1 MLDLLKVDSLQEAIE
16 KLYNQCISN
25 SFVIDTEEIDVKDS
39 YGRVLAEDIISNVD
53 VPEFDRSAVDGY
65 AVLAKDTEGATES
78 IPTFLKV
85 IGESKMGEV
94 CELSLNSGEC
104 VYVPTGAMLPKNAN
118 ACVMVEYVE
127 NITDDKIAVYNS
139 VQEGKNVVKIA
150 DDISK
155 SDVVLKK
162 GKIISPA
169 DMGFLSSVAV
179 SKIKVY
185 KKLNINIIST
195 GDELVNNDKD
205 YKLGKIRDVN
215 TNLLIGLSQKFN
227 LNVINNYLLKDD
239 EQLLED
245 TIIKAMKE
253 SDIVVVSGGSSKGKK
268 DASSI
273 VIDRLC
279 SSKVLTHGIAI
290 KPGKPTITAYDNN
303 TNTIVVGL
311 PGHPVASAILFRF
324 VVVDIIY
331 KIMNVDMNYY
341 TCEGT
346 ITENIAASPGRMTI
360 QLVNVDKDYNVKP
373 IYGKSG
379 LIRTLSQADGF
390 IKLDIN
396 QEGLNKGD
404 KVNVYYI

>member
-1 MLDLLKVDSLQEAIE
+1 M
-16 KLYNQCISN
+16 SN
-25 SFVIDTEEIDVKDS
+25 NFVIDTEEIDVKDS

-53 VPEFDRSAVDGY
+53 VPEFDRSVVDGY
-65 AVLAKDTEGATES
+65 AVLAKDTEGTTES

-85 IGESKMGEV
+85 VGESKMGEV
-94 CELSLNSGEC
+94 CELSINSGEC

-127 NITDDKIAVYNS
+127 NITDDKIAVFNS
-139 VQEGKNVVKIA
+139 VQEGKNVVKKS

-155 SDVVLKK
+155 SDVVLRK

-179 SKIKVY
+179 SKIIVY
-185 KKLNINIIST
+185 KKLNITIIST
-195 GDELVNNDKD
+195 GDELVDNDKD

-253 SDIVVVSGGSSKGKK
+253 SDLVVVSGGSSKGKK

-273 VIDRLC
+273 VIERLC
-279 SSKVLTHGIAI
+279 SSKVLTHGISI

-331 KIMNVDMNYY
+331 KLMNVDINYY
-341 TCEGT
+341 TCEGN

>member
-1 MLDLLKVDSLQEAIE
+1 MLDLLKVDSLQETID
-16 KLYNQCISN
+16 KLYNQCVSN
-25 SFVIDTEEIDVKDS
+25 NFVIDTEEIDVKDA
-39 YGRVLAEDIISNVD
+39 YGRVLAKDIISTVD
-53 VPEFDRSAVDGY
+53 VPEFDRSVVDGY

-78 IPTFLKV
+78 IPTFLKIV
-85 IGESKMGEV
+85 GESKMGEV
-94 CELSLNSGEC
+94 CKLSINSDEC

-127 NITDDKIAVYNS
+127 NITDDKIAVFNS
-139 VQEGKNVVKIA
+139 VQEGKNIVKKS

-155 SDVVLKK
+155 SNIVLKK
-162 GKIISPA
+162 GKIITPA

-179 SKIKVY
+179 NKIKVY
-185 KKLNINIIST
+185 KKINITIIST
-195 GDELVNNDKD
+195 GDELVDNDKD

-215 TNLLIGLSQKFN
+215 TNLLIGLSHKYN
-227 LNVINNYLLKDD
+227 LNVINKYLLKDD
-239 EQLLED
+239 EKLLED
-245 TIIKAMKE
+245 TISNVMID

-268 DASSI
+268 DASNI

-290 KPGKPTITAYDNN
+290 KPGKPTITAYDKDKNA
-303 TNTIVVGL
+303 IVVGL

-324 VVVDIIY
+324 VVVDVIY
-331 KIMNVDMNYY
+331 KLMNIDINYY

-360 QLVNVDKDYNVKP
+360 QLVNVDNDYNVKP

-390 IKLDIN
+390 IVLDLN
-396 QEGLNKGD
+396 HEGINKGD
-404 KVNVYYI
+404 KVKVYYL

>member
-1 MLDLLKVDSLQEAIE
+1 MLDLLKVDSLQEAID

-53 VPEFDRSAVDGY
+53 VPEFDRSVVDGY

-85 IGESKMGEV
+85 VGESKMGE
-94 CELSLNSGEC
+94 SYDISINSGEC
-104 VYVPTGAMLPKNAN
+104 VYVPTGGMLPKNAN

-127 NITDDKIAVYNS
+127 NITDDKIAVFNS
-139 VQEGKNVVKIA
+139 VQEGKNVVKKS

-155 SDVVLKK
+155 SDVVLRK

-179 SKIKVY
+179 SKIIVY
-185 KKLNINIIST
+185 KKLNITIIST
-195 GDELVNNDKD
+195 GDELVDNDKD

-215 TNLLIGLSQKFN
+215 TNLLIGLSQKYN

-253 SDIVVVSGGSSKGKK
+253 SDLVVVSGGSSKGKK

-273 VIDRLC
+273 VIERLC

-331 KIMNVDMNYY
+331 KLMNVDINYY
-341 TCEGT
+341 TCEGN

>member
-1 MLDLLKVDSLQEAIE
+1 MLDLLKVDSLQEAID
-16 KLYNQCISN
+16 KLYHQCVSN
-25 SFVIDTEEIDVKDS
+25 NFVIDTEEIDVKDS

-53 VPEFDRSAVDGY
+53 VPEFDRSVVDGY

-85 IGESKMGEV
+85 VGESKMGEV
-94 CELSLNSGEC
+94 CELSINSGEC

-127 NITDDKIAVYNS
+127 NITDDKIAVFNS
-139 VQEGKNVVKIA
+139 VQEGKNVVKKS

-155 SDVVLKK
+155 SDVVLRK

-179 SKIKVY
+179 SKIIVY
-185 KKLNINIIST
+185 KKLNITIIST
-195 GDELVNNDKD
+195 GDELVDNDKD

-215 TNLLIGLSQKFN
+215 TILLIGLSQKFN

-253 SDIVVVSGGSSKGKK
+253 SDLVVVSGGSSKGKK

-273 VIDRLC
+273 VIERLC

-331 KIMNVDMNYY
+331 KLMNVDINYY
-341 TCEGT
+341 TCEGN